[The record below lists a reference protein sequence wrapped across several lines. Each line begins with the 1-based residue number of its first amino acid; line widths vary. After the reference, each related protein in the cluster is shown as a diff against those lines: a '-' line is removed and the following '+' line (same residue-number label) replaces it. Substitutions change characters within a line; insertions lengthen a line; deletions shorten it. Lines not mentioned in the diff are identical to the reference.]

1 MLVSHPPPAV
11 PEPLGTLSGEVMS
24 LTRLAVGQ
32 INAALM
38 ALAAS
43 VVSAVQPLEIQ
54 GTDFVNP
61 KTGNKFQIVGMAY
74 QPGGSA
80 GYDPE
85 TGKDPL
91 SHKNECLRDAALMQV
106 LGVNAIRVYNLDPNI
121 NHDECASIF
130 NAAGMYMMIDV
141 NSPLPG
147 ESITSENPWE
157 SYYMEYL
164 NRTFAIVEAF
174 SNYPNT
180 LLYFS
185 ANEVINNIETAE
197 FVPQYL
203 RAVTRDLKNYIK
215 NNLKRQ
221 IPVGY
226 SAADVRE
233 VLWDTWNYMQ
243 CSDEDDKNDMS
254 RADLFALNSYSWC
267 GPEATYESSSF
278 DDLTKGFKDTSVPIF
293 FSEYGCNKPQPRY
306 WNETQAMY
314 GKKMTPVFSGGVVY
328 EYTEE
333 DNNYGLVKIEDGTLQ
348 ILGDFNRLKNQFAK
362 IDWEEVQSQ
371 SASGDAPKAPSCKAS
386 LLEEKG
392 FDTNFTLPD
401 VPPGSQKLIKNGL
414 KPKPSG
420 KIIDISDWDVTLAV
434 KNADGTKMTGLKV
447 VPLQDDE
454 VNHSGKNEA
463 DTGSETTEDSNS
475 TSSNN
480 STSNDDED
488 AEDAA
493 GLIRPMMWAV
503 AVPLAAMML
512 AM

>member
-1 MLVSHPPPAV
+1 
-11 PEPLGTLSGEVMS
+11 
-24 LTRLAVGQ
+24 
-32 INAALM
+32 M
-38 ALAAS
+38 ALAAT
-43 VVSAVQPLEIQ
+43 VVSAVTPLEIQ
-54 GTDFVNP
+54 GADFVNP

-91 SHKNECLRDAALMQV
+91 SHKDQCMRDAALMQI
-106 LGVNAIRVYNLDPNI
+106 LGINAIRVYNLDPDI

-141 NSPLPG
+141 NSPLVG
-147 ESITSENPWE
+147 ESLTSDKPWE
-157 SYYMEYL
+157 SYYMQYL
-164 NRTFAIVEAF
+164 NRTFAIAEAF

-185 ANEVINNIETAE
+185 GNEVINNIATAE

-215 NNLKRQ
+215 NNIERQ

-243 CSDEDDKNDMS
+243 CSEDGDKDDMS
-254 RADLFALNSYSWC
+254 RADIFALNSYSWC
-267 GPEATYESSSF
+267 GPDATYETSSF
-278 DDLTKGFKDTSVPIF
+278 DVLTAGFESSSVPVF
-293 FSEYGCNKPQPRY
+293 FSEYGCNTPKPRY

-314 GKKMTPVFSGGVVY
+314 GEKMTPVFSGGVVY

-333 DNNYGLVKIEDGTLQ
+333 DNNYGLVQIKDDTLQ

-362 IDWEEVQSQ
+362 INWEDVQSQ
-371 SASGDAPKAPSCKAS
+371 APSKDTPKVPTCKTS
-386 LLEEKG
+386 LIKEDG
-392 FDTNFTLPD
+392 FDTNFTLPV
-401 VPPGSQKLIKNGL
+401 VPPNGTQKIITNGL
-414 KPKPSG
+414 KPKPKG
-420 KIIDISDWDVTLAV
+420 KIVDISDWDVTLTV
-434 KNADGTKMTGLKV
+434 KDADGNEMTGLKV
-447 VPLQDDE
+447 VPLKDDE
-454 VNHSGKNEA
+454 VNHAGKNEA
-463 DTGSETTEDSNS
+463 DTGSETTANSTDSSSSDNS
-475 TSSNN
+475 TSDS
-480 STSNDDED
+480 SDDAKD
-488 AEDAA
+488 SA

-503 AVPLAAMML
+503 AVPLAAMMFAL
-512 AM
+512 